1 MPPDYRHNTFGD
13 TAMTHTHAQLQAIV
27 DELGGR
33 QKTGRGRAERRARE
47 HRYRARAHS
56 KAVRFGGD
64 RRVIDDAKQQYAL
77 VADEYNALVSQIN
90 ASRLAASTATRERVH
105 SVLLLRQAVFVTT
118 A

>member
-1 MPPDYRHNTFGD
+1 
-13 TAMTHTHAQLQAIV
+13 
-27 DELGGR
+27 
-33 QKTGRGRAERRARE
+33 
-47 HRYRARAHS
+47 
-56 KAVRFGGD
+56 
-64 RRVIDDAKQQYAL
+64 VIDDAKQQSAL